1 MIESFLLLATESHGE
16 GEALISF
23 HFDFLESN
31 ILNLAILIGVLFFY
45 GRKVVGKILSDRRNQ
60 IAQAIQEAEEKQQQA
75 AAALAEEKQK
85 LAQAQAEAER
95 IRQAAQERAKTVAE
109 EISSQCEQ
117 DIARLKET
125 AAADLSSEQERV
137 IAQLKKQIAEQAVV
151 KAENQLKAQVDDNLQ
166 QRLIDR
172 SITQLGGKA

>member
-1 MIESFLLLATESHGE
+1 MIDSFLLLATESQAE

-45 GRKVVGKILSDRRNQ
+45 GRKVVGNILSERRNQ
-60 IAQAIQEAEEKQQQA
+60 ITQAIQEAEEKQRTA
-75 AAALAEEKQK
+75 AAALAKEQEN
-85 LAQAQAEAER
+85 LAQAKKQAEG
-95 IRQAAQERAKTVAE
+95 ILQAASERAKTITAE
-109 EISSQCEQ
+109 IKAQSER

-137 IAQLKKQIAEQAVV
+137 MAQLKKQIAEQAIAQ
-151 KAENQLKAQVDDNLQ
+151 AESQLKAQVDNNAQ

-172 SITQLGGKA
+172 SIAKLGG

>member
-1 MIESFLLLATESHGE
+1 MIDSFLLLATESLAE

-31 ILNLAILIGVLFFY
+31 ILNLAILVGVLFFY
-45 GRKVVGKILSDRRNQ
+45 GRKVVGNILTERRNQ
-60 IAQAIQEAEEKQQQA
+60 ITQAIQEAEDKQRTA
-75 AAALAEEKQK
+75 AAALAKEQEN
-85 LAQAQAEAER
+85 LAQAKKQAED
-95 IRQAAQERAKTVAE
+95 IVKAASERAKTITAE
-109 EISSQCEQ
+109 IKAQCER

-137 IAQLKKQIAEQAVV
+137 MAQLKKQIAEEAIAQA
-151 KAENQLKAQVDDNLQ
+151 ESQLKAQVDNNAQ

-172 SITQLGGKA
+172 SIATLGG

>member
-1 MIESFLLLATESHGE
+1 MIDSFLLLATESHGE
-16 GEALISF
+16 GEALIGF

-31 ILNLAILIGVLFFY
+31 ILNLAILIGILVFY
-45 GRKVVGKILSDRRNQ
+45 GRKAIGKILSDRRNQ
-60 IAQAIQEAEEKQQQA
+60 IAQAIQEAEEAQQKA

-95 IRQAAQERAKTVAE
+95 IRQSAEERAKMVSA
-109 EISSQCEQ
+109 EISEQCER
-117 DIARLKET
+117 DIARLQET

-137 IAQLKKQIAEQAVV
+137 MAQLKKQIAEQAIV
-151 KAENQLKAQVDDNLQ
+151 KAENQLKDQVDDNAQ

-172 SITQLGGKA
+172 SIAQLGG

>member
-1 MIESFLLLATESHGE
+1 MIDSFLLLATESHAE

-31 ILNLAILIGVLFFY
+31 ILNLAILVGVLFFY
-45 GRKVVGKILSDRRNQ
+45 GRKVVGNILTERRNQ
-60 IAQAIQEAEEKQQQA
+60 ITQAIQEAEDKQRTA
-75 AAALAEEKQK
+75 AAALAKEQEN
-85 LAQAQAEAER
+85 LAQAQKEAER
-95 IRQAAQERAKTVAE
+95 IRQAAQERAKTIKAE
-109 EISSQCEQ
+109 IQAQSER

-137 IAQLKKQIAEQAVV
+137 MAQLKKQIAEQAIAQ
-151 KAENQLKAQVDDNLQ
+151 AETQLKAQVDNNAQ

-172 SITQLGGKA
+172 SIARLGG

>member
-1 MIESFLLLATESHGE
+1 MIDSFLLLATESHAE

-31 ILNLAILIGVLFFY
+31 ILNLAILVGVLFFY
-45 GRKVVGKILSDRRNQ
+45 GRKVVGNILTERRNQ
-60 IAQAIQEAEEKQQQA
+60 ITQAIQEAEDKQRSA
-75 AAALAEEKQK
+75 AAALAKEQEN
-85 LAQAQAEAER
+85 LAQAQKEAER
-95 IRQAAQERAKTVAE
+95 IRQAAQERAKTIKAE
-109 EISSQCEQ
+109 IQAQSER

-137 IAQLKKQIAEQAVV
+137 MAQLKKQIAEQAIAQ
-151 KAENQLKAQVDDNLQ
+151 AETQLKAQVDNNAQ

-172 SITQLGGKA
+172 SIARLGG